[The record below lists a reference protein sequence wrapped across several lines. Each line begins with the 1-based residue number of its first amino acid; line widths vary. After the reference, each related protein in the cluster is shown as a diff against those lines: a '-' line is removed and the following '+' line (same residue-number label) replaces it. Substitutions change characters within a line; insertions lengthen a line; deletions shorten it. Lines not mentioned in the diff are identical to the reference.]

1 MIKQGDS
8 RPGKFG
14 GNLKSGGTK
23 SPGRPKG
30 KSKKNALK
38 KLLKDLA
45 AITDTLTDRE
55 KMLVYQLYGIVEAD
69 IYATSI
75 SSSVEHLY
83 FFESD
88 FGIKIGKSKDV
99 QNRLKQIKLYA
110 PEAKVLR
117 VIKYAGKFESNM
129 HKKFSY
135 LNIENKNGIGTEW
148 FRKDKNQIVT
158 FIESIETIECMHKYF
173 NPKGIG
179 QMLMF

>member
-1 MIKQGDS
+1 MP
-8 RPGKFG
+8 RPESLLPHSFKKGQS
-14 GNLKSGGTK
+14 GN
-23 SPGRPKG
+23 PHGRPKG
-30 KSKKNALK
+30 TFSNRPKLK

-55 KMLVYQLYGIVEAD
+55 KMLAYQLYGIVEAD